1 MNTRPSASPPCRR
14 TVCGF
19 SLIEL
24 LIAVLI
30 AVLSMLV
37 IMETFIATEGRKR
50 TIANGGD
57 SQINGTFALASL
69 RHEIQYSGF
78 GVSAFNL
85 LACNLLLR
93 TGVTLDNLGPTTIN
107 HPSIPAGDAD
117 TDTLLVVYGNGN
129 GSTEGDG
136 IITKGSLSYTV
147 QTPSS
152 FFLSERVVAMPT
164 LRPTPCNLVLETIA
178 GINTNVLT
186 ITTAP
191 GVTKGTLYNLGP
203 SPTVQVYAIRSGTLT
218 VCDFTVSNCALT
230 TKTNDP
236 TVWIPLVRNIVGLR
250 AQYGRDTTSPAMD
263 GIADVYDQTTPAVQ
277 CGWARTTA
285 VRLVIVARSHQ
296 PEREAVTAASPTW
309 AGSGT
314 HAIDLSA
321 GTDWNDYRYKTYETT
336 IPLRN
341 ILLLGVQPEC

>member
-1 MNTRPSASPPCRR
+1 MKTRLFASPRCRR
-14 TVCGF
+14 NLCGF

-24 LIAVLI
+24 MIAVLI

-37 IMETFIATEGRKR
+37 IMETFSATEGRRR

-57 SQINGTFALASL
+57 AQINGTFALASL
-69 RHEIQYSGF
+69 RHEIQYSGY
-78 GVSAFNL
+78 GVSAFSL
-85 LACNLLLR
+85 LGCNLLLR
-93 TGVTLDNLGPTTIN
+93 TGVTLNNLAPTTIN

-191 GVTKGTLYNLGP
+191 SVTKGTLYNLGP
-203 SPTVQVYAIRSGTLT
+203 NPKVQVYAIRSGTLT
-218 VCDFTVSNCALT
+218 VCDFTVSRCDDT
-230 TKTNDP
+230 TKKNDS
-236 TVWIPLVRNIVGLR
+236 TVWIPLVRNIVSLSALYMG
-250 AQYGRDTTSPAMD
+250 GS
-263 GIADVYDQTTPAVQ
+263 QTTPTDQ

-285 VRLVIVARSHQ
+285 VRLVIVARSYQ
-296 PEREAVTAASPTW
+296 PER
-309 AGSGT
+309 
-314 HAIDLSA
+314 D
-321 GTDWNDYRYKTYETT
+321 KTYETT

-341 ILLLGVQPEC
+341 ILLLGVPPEC

>member
-1 MNTRPSASPPCRR
+1 MKTRPLASPPCRL
-14 TVCGF
+14 TEYGF

-24 LIAVLI
+24 MIAVLI
-30 AVLSMLV
+30 AVISLMV
-37 IMETFIATEGRKR
+37 IMETFSATEGRRR
-50 TIANGGD
+50 TIVNGGD
-57 SQINGTFALASL
+57 AQINGAFALASL
-69 RHEIQYSGF
+69 RHEIQYSGY
-78 GVSAFNL
+78 GVSAFSL
-85 LACNLLLR
+85 LGCNLVLR
-93 TGVTLDNLGPTTIN
+93 TGVTLNNLAPTTIN
-107 HPSIPAGDAD
+107 HPSIPAGDAH

-136 IITKGSLSYTV
+136 IITPGSRSYTV
-147 QTPSS
+147 QTPTS
-152 FFLSERVVAMPT
+152 FSVDEWMVAMPT

-191 GVTKGTLYNLGP
+191 SVTKGTLYNLGP
-203 SPTVQVYAIRSGTLT
+203 NPKLQVYAIRSGTLT

-230 TKTNDP
+230 TNTNDP
-236 TVWIPLVRNIVGLR
+236 TVWIPLVRNIVSLR
-250 AQYGRDTTSPAMD
+250 AQYGRDTTTPAMD
-263 GIADVYDQTTPAVQ
+263 GVADVYDQTIPALP

-285 VRLVIVARSHQ
+285 MRLVIVARSPQ
-296 PEREAVTAASPTW
+296 PEREEVTAAAPTW

-341 ILLLGVQPEC
+341 ILLLGVPPGC